1 MNELEIQIQKY
12 YDDFSRDFNRDNFPA
27 VFELIKQHNSKNNLK
42 RQEHSLGSFAI
53 LYTPVRYKPE
63 IMMIGNNPSW
73 FDKDNVNYGKMCKT
87 AVKQAKKEMK
97 KQGEW
102 KRFDWRKR
110 DGYKCSSVSDHFRN
124 DGKNICGKKNYMK
137 HDKTGYLIFKIG
149 EKPADVEKL

>member
-1 MNELEIQIQKY
+1 MKKTFACAFVLFMFASTTTALAG
-12 YDDFSRDFNRDNFPA
+12 D
-27 VFELIKQHNSKNNLK
+27 K
-42 RQEHSLGSFAI
+42 RFCGWVALDGG
-53 LYTPVRYKPE
+53 PD
-63 IMMIGNNPSW
+63 GNINVAAGSW

-124 DGKNICGKKNYMK
+124 DGKKVCVSS
-137 HDKTGYLIFKIG
+137 L
-149 EKPADVEKL
+149 